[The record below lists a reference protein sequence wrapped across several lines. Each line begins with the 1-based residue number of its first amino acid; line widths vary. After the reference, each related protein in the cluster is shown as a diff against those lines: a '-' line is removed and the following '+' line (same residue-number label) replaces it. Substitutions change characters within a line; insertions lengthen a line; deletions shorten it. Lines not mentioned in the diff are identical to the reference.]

1 MQSSKRMTPS
11 IAPLHI
17 VGVYRIFSYTP
28 TNLNAFKLFRR
39 FYLSLVSL
47 GAPSASYYYEPRLYQ
62 SLCVYYNGYYLFVK
76 SDAFMFLNIEELF
89 EMILNNIVWMLKH

>member
-39 FYLSLVSL
+39 FYLLLVSL
-47 GAPSASYYYEPRLYQ
+47 GAPSASYYYQPRLYQ
-62 SLCVYYNGYYLFVK
+62 SLCDYYSGYFFIVK
-76 SDAFMFLNIEELF
+76 SYAFVFLKVEELF
-89 EMILNNIVWMLKH
+89 